1 MRSDLCRA
9 LESLGP
15 QQSVGEVDQQPRGH
29 EAGKRVFDVHGN
41 PSQPIA
47 GDGIA
52 DRQPKQANTHCQ
64 HDEIEHGCSLKKMS
78 LGAILQIGGE
88 L

>member
-1 MRSDLCRA
+1 MAAVPSEL
-9 LESLGP
+9 LGFEK
-15 QQSVGEVDQQPRGH
+15 SVGEVDQQPRGH

-52 DRQPKQANTHCQ
+52 DRQREQAKTHCQ
-64 HDEIEHGCSLKKMS
+64 HDEIEEHGCSLKKMS
-78 LGAILQIGGE
+78 LGANLQIGGE